1 MTPWASSQG
10 IRPVRP
16 LLVDGE
22 SAPYRPETR
31 GCMQI
36 HRIAIGFNM
45 EACQAMGMSRWSVA
59 LAIELFALLITAPV
73 FYLSQRFELNIV
85 LSAVGVL
92 LLLWP
97 WRRLW
102 IGVWRAPTPVDWPLF
117 LLFGGMLPVALWA
130 APEPLRSEYSIPRAL
145 ILVWNFSLF
154 WVVVTYGSR
163 YSSLFP
169 VVVAG
174 FLGAITGIALLAP
187 LGVNWLF
194 KFALLRPLLERI
206 PSPLVGVFQGAES
219 GFHPNQVAGT
229 LLYALP
235 LMIALSAHW
244 MRSLRRGPVSVRQRW
259 LTAILGSCTLIAGGV
274 LLLTQSRSGLM
285 GLGLALMLLVLWPR
299 RWGRWLLWVGA
310 LSLIGALA
318 FYPDAIVDLISDAPP
333 TEALGGLSTLG
344 FRQQVWNAALW
355 GLADFPFTGMGL
367 GTFRELAFLLYPLTI
382 DPNYDIGHAHNFFLQ
397 IGLDFGLPGLIAMLA
412 IYFSTA
418 ALLVHLW
425 RTGEGVQLAGAP
437 IRVWSLGL
445 LATLAGQTAYSMLD
459 AVAMG
464 ARTNFAWW
472 WLLAIALAVGNW
484 CAVVRKAP

>member
-1 MTPWASSQG
+1 
-10 IRPVRP
+10 
-16 LLVDGE
+16 
-22 SAPYRPETR
+22 
-31 GCMQI
+31 
-36 HRIAIGFNM
+36 
-45 EACQAMGMSRWSVA
+45 
-59 LAIELFALLITAPV
+59 
-73 FYLSQRFELNIV
+73 
-85 LSAVGVL
+85 
-92 LLLWP
+92 
-97 WRRLW
+97 
-102 IGVWRAPTPVDWPLF
+102 
-117 LLFGGMLPVALWA
+117 
-130 APEPLRSEYSIPRAL
+130 
-145 ILVWNFSLF
+145 LVWNFSLF
-154 WVVVTYGSR
+154 WVVATYGSR

-235 LMIALSAHW
+235 LMIALSVYW
-244 MRSLRRGPVSVRQRW
+244 TRSLRRGPVSVRQRW
-259 LTAILGSCTLIAGGV
+259 LAAALGGCTLIVGGV

-285 GLGLALMLLVLWPR
+285 GLGVALTMLALWPR
-299 RWGRWLLWVGA
+299 RWGRWLLLVGA
-310 LSLIGALA
+310 LLLIGALV
-318 FYPDAIVDLISDAPP
+318 FYPDAIVDRISDAPP

-367 GTFRELAFLLYPLTI
+367 GTFRELAFLLYPLAI

-397 IGLDFGLPGLIAMLA
+397 TGLDFGLPGLIALLA

-437 IRVWSLGL
+437 IRVWALGL

-484 CAVVRKAP
+484 RALVREARQSYNGLVEEKTSTQEV